1 MSQRRLGVVMDPIA
15 AIKPAKDTSLAL
27 LLAARRHGWAIEY
40 LEPGDLALRDGVPEG
55 RMRPLEVFDDERDWY
70 RLGDARRAP
79 LADLDVLLMRQDPPF
94 DMEFVYSTYIL
105 ERARDTGVL
114 VVNDPASLRDANEK
128 VFTAWFPEH
137 CPATLIGRR
146 EDELRAFAA
155 EHGPIIL
162 KPLDGMG
169 GQGIFRLEREDPNL
183 GVAIE
188 LLTDNGRRAVMAQQW
203 LPAIS
208 EGDKRIILVDGEPVP
223 WLLARMAAAG
233 ETRANLARGGRG
245 VPRELDEAERR
256 ICAAVGPELRRRG
269 LTFVGLDVI
278 GDRITEI
285 NVTSPTGVREL
296 DRECGLDIGGR
307 LMETIEERLAC
318 TN

>member
-1 MSQRRLGVVMDPIA
+1 MSERRLGVVMDPIA
-15 AIKPAKDTSLAL
+15 AIKPAKDTTLAL
-27 LLAARRHGWAIEY
+27 LLAAQRHGWSLQY
-40 LEPGDLALRDGVPEG
+40 MEPGDLALRDGRPEAL
-55 RMRPLEVFDDERDWY
+55 MRPLSVHDDPGHWFET
-70 RLGDARRAP
+70 GEPQRAP
-79 LADLDVLLMRQDPPF
+79 LTDLQVVLMRQDPPF
-94 DMEFVYSTYIL
+94 DMEYVYTTYIL
-105 ERARDTGVL
+105 ERARDAGVR
-114 VVNDPASLRDANEK
+114 VVNDPAALRDANEK

-137 CPATLIGRR
+137 CPPTLIGRR
-146 EDELRAFAA
+146 EEELRAFAA

-169 GQGIFRLEREDPNL
+169 GQGIFRLEKRDPNL
-183 GVAIE
+183 GTAIE

-208 EGDKRIILVDGEPVP
+208 EGDKRIILVDGEPMP
-223 WLLARMAAAG
+223 WLLARMAAEG
-233 ETRANLARGGRG
+233 ETRANLARGGHG
-245 VPRELDEAERR
+245 VPREPGEAEQR

-269 LTFVGLDVI
+269 LLFVGLDVI

-307 LMETIEERLAC
+307 LMEAIEGYLS
-318 TN
+318 